1 MRGNRLEFFYIT
13 IYSRIKLRN
22 MYEFNYHLLERL
34 DEVTGIARS
43 RIGLMSGKSKDFM
56 RHVILESRN
65 IKMGDLM
72 DVCDALRIPVGNFFY
87 LKGTEA
93 TTTATAVFDYK
104 PAQFDMTIL
113 GELLRGEK
121 SRFEVPLY
129 KIMNAAGNA
138 DCRNRK
144 WTKDMRRI
152 TAQGLV
158 KLCNGMCLGMHRII
172 ACPMKSVPVAF
183 TQKQLED
190 RCAELCKE
198 RIRYDEKYGNAYAPK
213 YRAARRERLQVE
225 AAETSAVTLESIQQM
240 LIEIKQEQQEIKLQL
255 EALRSKNHSM
265 SEQEH

>member
-1 MRGNRLEFFYIT
+1 MRWKYASIILFAM
-13 IYSRIKLRN
+13 YSRIKLRN
-22 MYEFNYHLLERL
+22 MYKFNYYLLEHL

-43 RIGLMSGKSKDFM
+43 RIGLMSGKSKDYM
-56 RHVILESRN
+56 RHVVLESRD

-72 DVCDALRIPVGNFFY
+72 EVCDALRIPVGNFFY
-87 LKGTEA
+87 LEGTEPVSEVA
-93 TTTATAVFDYK
+93 AAYDYK

-121 SRFEVPLY
+121 SRYEVPLY

-144 WTKDMRRI
+144 WTKDIRHI
-152 TAQGLV
+152 TARDLV
-158 KLCNGMCLGMHRII
+158 KLCNGMRLGMHRII
-172 ACPMKSVPVAF
+172 TCPMKSVSAAF
-183 TQKQLED
+183 TLKQLED

-213 YRAARRERLQVE
+213 YRAARKAHLQQAE
-225 AAETSAVTLESIQQM
+225 NAETSTVTLERIQQM

-255 EALRSKNHSM
+255 DALRSEKHRDL
-265 SEQEH
+265 

>member
-1 MRGNRLEFFYIT
+1 MRGNRLEIFYIT

-93 TTTATAVFDYK
+93 ITTATAVFDYK

-121 SRFEVPLY
+121 SRYEVPLY

-183 TQKQLED
+183 TQKQLEE
-190 RCAELCKE
+190 RCAELCAS
-198 RIRYDEKYGNAYAPK
+198 RICADGKYGDKYKLK
-213 YRAARRERLQVE
+213 YRAEARAARE
-225 AAETSAVTLESIQQM
+225 AAKENTATLESIQQM
-240 LIEIKQEQQEIKLQL
+240 LVEIKQEQQEIKLQL

-265 SEQEH
+265 